1 MTAPEL
7 KSYPHFT
14 ALERLGCSRLQIAV
28 YGVLA
33 AFGARGYVTPSMHE
47 LASAVGYGEAR
58 RAREAVQALE
68 GKRLVRRE
76 RAGRRNR
83 YDLLGPTL
91 EMNGEK
97 TCE

>member
-1 MTAPEL
+1 MLQAPEL

-14 ALERLGCSRLQIAV
+14 ALERLGCSRQQIAI

-33 AFGARGYVTPSMHE
+33 AFGARGYHSPSMAE
-47 LASAVGYGEAR
+47 LASAVGYSEIRDAR
-58 RAREAVQALE
+58 RAVQMLE

-83 YDLLGPTL
+83 YDLLGPVL
-91 EMNGEK
+91 EMMGEK
-97 TCE
+97 T